1 MRTLTIPISYNS
13 PCSFQT
19 SCPCRATSRPGS
31 SDTPPASVAA
41 LSDRKYSL
49 STRMQGYESEWVLL
63 GSDLRQKKTGSDPRK
78 KNPGSTWLENT
89 RVFLWFFIIKIGI
102 LLFFWGRFFFS
113 LYFININSDKNKF
126 THDSYFKSALK
137 YSRSNLGNQQG
148 DFI

>member
-63 GSDLRQKKTGSDPRK
+63 GSDLRQKKPDPTPEK
-78 KNPGSTWLENT
+78 KIPDRHGWKIPGF
-89 RVFLWFFIIKIGI
+89 FLWFFIIKIGI
-102 LLFFWGRFFFS
+102 LLFFGGRFFFS

-126 THDSYFKSALK
+126 THDSYFKSAFK
-137 YSRSNLGNQQG
+137 YSRSNLGYQQG
-148 DFI
+148 DIQ